1 MKLTFIGAAHEVT
14 GSCTLLESRGLRI
27 LIDCGM
33 EQGAD
38 MFENYELPV
47 NAADIDC
54 VLLTHAHIDH
64 SGNLPLLYKKG
75 FRGKIYATPETSSLC
90 SIMLPD
96 SAHIQESEAK
106 WRNKRARRSGGDLY
120 EPVYSLEDAENVLTL
135 FYPCPYDT
143 KTQIAENIE
152 IRFHDIGHLLGSS
165 CIEIWITEHGLTK
178 KIVFSGDVGN
188 TNQPIIKDP
197 TPLPDSGDID
207 YLVLESTYGDRF
219 HNPPPDYA
227 SSLAEVIQ
235 TTFDRGGNVVI
246 PSFAVGR
253 TQEMLYFIRI
263 IKERGLVSG
272 HGNFPV
278 YVDSPLANEA
288 TSIFLQCGHDCLDEE
303 TKALVDSG
311 VNPLMFPGL
320 KTAVT
325 ADESIA
331 INYDTKPKV
340 IISSSGMCEAGRIRH
355 HLKYNLWREESTI
368 VFVGYQAGGTLG
380 RALCDG
386 AGSVRIFGEDILVAA
401 EIKML
406 PGISGHADRN
416 GLMNWLSSLGEKP
429 KLIFVNHG
437 EESSCDNFTAHLKE
451 NGYNAYAPYS
461 GTEFDMFSGELTK
474 ITHGIRVEKKSKT
487 KRAATVFAR
496 LTDAAA
502 RLNSVVRQCE
512 GMANKDLAKFA
523 DQINTLCDK
532 WSR

>member
-1 MKLTFIGAAHEVT
+1 MKITFIGAAHEVT
-14 GSCTLLESRGLRI
+14 GSCTLLESSGLRV

-38 MFENYELPV
+38 TFENYELPV
-47 NAADIDC
+47 SAAEIDC

-64 SGNLPLLYKKG
+64 SGNLPLLYKRG
-75 FRGKIYATPETSSLC
+75 FRGKIYSTPETASLC
-90 SIMLPD
+90 GIMLPD

-106 WRNKRARRSGGDLY
+106 WRNKRAKRSGGDPY
-120 EPVYSLEDAENVLTL
+120 EPVYTIEDAENTLTL
-135 FYPCPYDT
+135 FYTYPYG
-143 KTQIAENIE
+143 KRARIAEGIE
-152 IRFHDIGHLLGSS
+152 ICFHDIGHLLGSS
-165 CIEIWITEHGLTK
+165 CIEIWVTEHGMTK
-178 KIVFSGDVGN
+178 KILFSGDVGN

-197 TPLPDSGDID
+197 SPLPGCETDF
-207 YLVLESTYGDRF
+207 LVLESTYGDRH
-219 HNPPPDYA
+219 HNPPHDYA

-235 TTFDRGGNVVI
+235 TTLDRGGNVVI

-253 TQEMLYFIRI
+253 TQEILYFIRR
-263 IKERGLVSG
+263 IKEENMISG
-272 HGNFPV
+272 HGDFPV

-288 TSIFLQCGHDCLDEE
+288 TSIFLQCSRSCLDDE
-303 TKALVDSG
+303 TKALADSG
-311 VNPLMFPGL
+311 INPLMFPGL

-325 ADESIA
+325 TDESIA
-331 INYDTKPKV
+331 INYDPKPKV

-355 HLKYNLWREESTI
+355 HLKYNLWREESTV

-386 AGSVRIFGEDILVAA
+386 AGSVRLFGEDIIVAA

-406 PGISGHADRN
+406 PGISGHADRD
-416 GLMNWLSSLGEKP
+416 GLFAWLSALGKKP
-429 KLIFVNHG
+429 KRVFVNHG
-437 EESSCDNFTAHLKE
+437 EETSCENFTAFLRE
-451 NGYNAYAPYS
+451 NGYDAFAPYS
-461 GTEFDMFSGELTK
+461 GTEFDMFSEQFTK
-474 ITHGIRVEKKSKT
+474 ITHGIRIEKKSKT

-496 LTDAAA
+496 LMDAAA
-502 RLNSVVRQCE
+502 RLTAVARKCE